1 MPINRDGPFGAIPLI
16 LKHMS
21 EHYAVHVQYVF
32 TGQYFVVA
40 ENEREARRAVLE
52 ECGLVM
58 GGTIHSTLG
67 DDLTDWNFD
76 IHPETVIP
84 KVETC
89 NEEMK

>member
-1 MPINRDGPFGAIPLI
+1 
-16 LKHMS
+16 MS

-40 ENEREARRAVLE
+40 ENEREARRAVLD

-67 DDLTDWNFD
+67 DELTDWNFD
-76 IHPETVIP
+76 IHPETIIS
-84 KVETC
+84 KVKLVKNKQ
-89 NEEMK
+89 NESEENF